1 MAPGLHGLHHAHKVV
16 EKATGTVTGK
26 KINWWSILAQFVI
39 GGTIVAVVSYIVS
52 HASTKVAALVYSL
65 PLTYVPVLLF
75 VWKHAEKEKNPFILQ
90 EYAGQSLA
98 GILLLVLFLAA
109 LYWLTAASLIPD
121 ENGVCPTSLSTTQ
134 FVRNL
139 LLALLF
145 MAVPMMWFYYFV
157 CDKPI
162 DPGAQTPRTCYFG

>member
-1 MAPGLHGLHHAHKVV
+1 M
-16 EKATGTVTGK
+16 
-26 KINWWSILAQFVI
+26 
-39 GGTIVAVVSYIVS
+39 GGTIVALVSYIVS
-52 HASTKVAALVYSL
+52 RASTKVAALVYSL
-65 PLTYVPVLLF
+65 PLTYIPVLIF

-90 EYAGQSLA
+90 EYTGQSLA
-98 GILLLVLFLAA
+98 GILLLVLFLIA
-109 LYWLTAASLIPD
+109 LYWFTTASLAPD
-121 ENGVCPTSLSTTQ
+121 EDGVCPQTLSTTQ

-145 MAVPMMWFYYFV
+145 MAVPMVWFYYFV